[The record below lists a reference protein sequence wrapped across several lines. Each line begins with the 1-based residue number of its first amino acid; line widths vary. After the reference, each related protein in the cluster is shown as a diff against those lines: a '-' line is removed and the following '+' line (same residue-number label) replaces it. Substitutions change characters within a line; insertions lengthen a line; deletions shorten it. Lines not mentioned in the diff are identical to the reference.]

1 MRVDSTVYSQIF
13 QAEIAYRKL
22 PGQLVKDAF
31 LRFLVTQLKYQD
43 PLSPMEDKEFIA
55 QLAQFSALEQMQ
67 NLSSEFSSMK
77 ALSLVG
83 KMVYAEKRI
92 GNSPDIVTV
101 LGRVERV
108 SIFDGNVYLH
118 VNGQDI
124 RMDDIVTVYSDEEA
138 DMPDGSIKEV
148 VNDG

>member
-1 MRVDSTVYSQIF
+1 MRVESTVYSQMY
-13 QAEIAYRKL
+13 QAENADRKL
-22 PGQLVKDAF
+22 PGQLGKDEF
-31 LRFLVTQLKYQD
+31 LRILVTQLKYQD

-124 RMDDIVTVYSDEEA
+124 RMDDIVAVYSDEEA

>member
-1 MRVDSTVYSQIF
+1 
-13 QAEIAYRKL
+13 
-22 PGQLVKDAF
+22 
-31 LRFLVTQLKYQD
+31 
-43 PLSPMEDKEFIA
+43 
-55 QLAQFSALEQMQ
+55 
-67 NLSSEFSSMK
+67 MK

>member
-1 MRVDSTVYSQIF
+1 MPVYVNSIAAAGQETNSSIF
-13 QAEIAYRKL
+13 GKGLGKDDFLKL
-22 PGQLVKDAF
+22 LVAQL
-31 LRFLVTQLKYQD
+31 QNQD
-43 PLSPMEDKEFIA
+43 PMNPMSNTEFIA
-55 QLAQFSALEQMQ
+55 QMAQFSALEQMQ

>member
-1 MRVDSTVYSQIF
+1 MY
-13 QAEIAYRKL
+13 QAENADRKL
-22 PGQLVKDAF
+22 PGQLGKDEF
-31 LRFLVTQLKYQD
+31 LRILVTQLKYQD